1 MGSMVG
7 TLASITL
14 PNLVLIIL
22 LTILMIS
29 LAILA
34 GLKGGAIYKKENI
47 RLAALRRR
55 DLPYDEYD
63 EEVYRLQMERS
74 QPSIFEIVLEDL
86 LILKGQKEMEIM

>member
-1 MGSMVG
+1 
-7 TLASITL
+7 
-14 PNLVLIIL
+14 
-22 LTILMIS
+22 MIS

-34 GLKGGAIYKKENI
+34 GLKGAAIYKKENI

>member
-1 MGSMVG
+1 
-7 TLASITL
+7 
-14 PNLVLIIL
+14 
-22 LTILMIS
+22 MIS

-34 GLKGGAIYKKENI
+34 GLKGASIYKKENI

-63 EEVYRLQMERS
+63 EELYRLQMERS

-86 LILKGQKEMEIM
+86 LILKGQKEMEIMQRSLNSSRNV